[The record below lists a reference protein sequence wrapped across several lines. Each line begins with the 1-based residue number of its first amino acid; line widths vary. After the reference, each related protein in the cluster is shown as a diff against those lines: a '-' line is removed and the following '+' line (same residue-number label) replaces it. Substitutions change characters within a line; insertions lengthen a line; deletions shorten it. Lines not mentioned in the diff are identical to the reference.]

1 MSTSLQHSIRAVD
14 LKGASLADYQA
25 FNTFSNRMRAER
37 LPGDPPRP
45 LEETIQQAQNIPPI
59 VDLYVWVVDHP
70 QGQGIIASAD
80 AQIFRMEQNQ
90 HLAQFSLEV
99 LPEFR
104 GQGIATELLRKVVA
118 VAEAETR
125 RLMITGTNDRVPA
138 GEAFMRLLGAEKALE
153 SHTNQLDLAELN
165 PSLIATWIAQAQ
177 QKAAAFELVLWEG
190 PYPEEHL
197 EAFSQLFA
205 VMNTAPRDSL
215 QVEDF
220 DFSPQMLRQMERMML
235 ATGNQRWTLVARQQ
249 STGRL
254 VGYSEITW
262 NPGRP
267 QIIHQQGTGV
277 LPEFRNLGLGRWLKA
292 AMLARV
298 LRELPEARFVRTGN
312 ADSNAPMLKI
322 NHALGFKPYI
332 AEAQWQI
339 ETARVREYL
348 QLHPS
353 TGKRT

>member
-1 MSTSLQHSIRAVD
+1 MSTTLQHSIRAVD
-14 LKGASLADYQA
+14 IKSASQADYLA

-37 LPGDPPRP
+37 LPDDPPRP

-80 AQIFRMEQNQ
+80 AQIFRLEQNQ
-90 HLAQFSLEV
+90 HVAQFSLEV

-104 GQGIATELLRKVVA
+104 GQGIGTELLRKITE
-118 VAEAETR
+118 VAERENRT
-125 RLMITGTNDRVPA
+125 LMITGTNDRVPA
-138 GEAFMRLLGAEKALE
+138 GEALMGLLGAEKALE
-153 SHTNQLDLAELN
+153 GHTNQLDLAELDRK
-165 PSLIATWIAQAQ
+165 LIEEWIAQAQ
-177 QKAAAFELVLWEG
+177 QKAAGFELVWWQG

-197 EAFSQLFA
+197 EAFSHLFA
-205 VMNTAPRDSL
+205 VMNTAPRGSL
-215 QVEDF
+215 QMEDF
-220 DFSPQMLRQMERMML
+220 DFSPQMLRQMEQMMF
-235 ATGNQRWTLVARQQ
+235 ATGNQRWTLIAREKSSGQ
-249 STGRL
+249 L

-267 QIIHQQGTGV
+267 QVINQQGTGV

-292 AMLARV
+292 AMLTKV
-298 LRELPEARFVRTGN
+298 LRELPQARFVRTGN

-322 NHALGFKPYI
+322 NHALGFKPYL

-339 ETARVREYL
+339 ETARVRDYL
-348 QLHPS
+348 Q
-353 TGKRT
+353 GR